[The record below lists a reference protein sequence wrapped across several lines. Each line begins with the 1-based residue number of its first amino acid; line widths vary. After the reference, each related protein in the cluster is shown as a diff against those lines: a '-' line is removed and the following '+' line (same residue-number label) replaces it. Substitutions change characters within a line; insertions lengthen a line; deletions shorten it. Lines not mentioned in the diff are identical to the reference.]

1 MIQVGV
7 VGKPNTGKSTF
18 FAAAT
23 LLDVKRAPYPFTTI
37 EPNVGVGHVKVRCVC
52 RDLGVVDNPRN
63 SVCIE
68 GWRFVPV
75 ELIDVAGLVPGA
87 WQGRGL
93 GNMFLDHVR
102 RAPVLIHVVDA
113 SGSTD
118 EEGRVV
124 KPGSHDPVQDVIFFE
139 REFEMWMYQVISRD
153 WERLSKTIEYTRK
166 FDELYSRFA
175 GLGIKPQ
182 VVQQVVEELGLSGKR
197 VTQWSQDDL
206 MSLVREA
213 RRASKP
219 ILIAANKAD
228 LPTAPD
234 NVKRLI
240 EQFKGRYVVVP
251 TSAEAELALRK
262 AAKAGLIKYIPGS
275 SSFEVVGRLTPEQRR
290 ALDYIEENVLKRYG
304 STGVQDALDK
314 AVFELLGMI
323 AVFPVENE
331 KKLTDSKGNVL
342 PDVYLVHRDSTARD
356 LAYEIHTELGEK
368 FAFAIDALTGRRL
381 GSDEKLSHRM
391 IVKIVTAR

>member
-1 MIQVGV
+1 VIQVGV

-139 REFEMWMYQVISRD
+139 REFEMWMYQVVSRD

-234 NVKRLI
+234 NIKRLT

-275 SSFEVVGRLTPEQRR
+275 SSFEVVGRLTPEQRK

>member
-75 ELIDVAGLVPGA
+75 ELVDVAGLVPGA

-139 REFEMWMYQVISRD
+139 REFEMWMYQVVSRD
-153 WERLSKTIEYTRK
+153 W
-166 FDELYSRFA
+166 
-175 GLGIKPQ
+175 
-182 VVQQVVEELGLSGKR
+182 
-197 VTQWSQDDL
+197 
-206 MSLVREA
+206 
-213 RRASKP
+213 
-219 ILIAANKAD
+219 
-228 LPTAPD
+228 
-234 NVKRLI
+234 
-240 EQFKGRYVVVP
+240 
-251 TSAEAELALRK
+251 
-262 AAKAGLIKYIPGS
+262 
-275 SSFEVVGRLTPEQRR
+275 
-290 ALDYIEENVLKRYG
+290 
-304 STGVQDALDK
+304 
-314 AVFELLGMI
+314 
-323 AVFPVENE
+323 
-331 KKLTDSKGNVL
+331 
-342 PDVYLVHRDSTARD
+342 
-356 LAYEIHTELGEK
+356 
-368 FAFAIDALTGRRL
+368 
-381 GSDEKLSHRM
+381 
-391 IVKIVTAR
+391 

>member
-1 MIQVGV
+1 VIQIGV

-37 EPNVGVGHVKVRCVC
+37 EPNVGVGYVKVRCVC
-52 RDLGVVDNPRN
+52 RDLGVMDNPRN

-68 GWRFVPV
+68 GWRFAPV

-124 KPGSHDPVQDVIFFE
+124 KPGSHDPVQDVLFFE
-139 REFEMWMYQVISRD
+139 REFEMWMYQVVSRD
-153 WERLSKTIEYTRK
+153 WERVSKTIEYTKK
-166 FDELYSRFA
+166 FDELYARFT

-182 VVQQVVEELGLSGKR
+182 VVQQVMEELGLSGKKI
-197 VTQWSQDDL
+197 TQWAQDDL
-206 MSLVREA
+206 MSLVKEA

-234 NVKRLI
+234 NIKRLI
-240 EQFKGRYVVVP
+240 EQFRDRYLVVP
-251 TSAEAELALRK
+251 TSAEAELALKK
-262 AAKAGLIKYIPGS
+262 ASRAGLIKYIPGS
-275 SSFEVVGRLTPEQRR
+275 SSFEVVGRLTPEQRK
-290 ALDYIEENVLKRYG
+290 ALEYIEENVLKRYG
-304 STGVQDALDK
+304 STGVQEALDK
-314 AVFELLGMI
+314 AVFELLGMV

-342 PDVYLVHRDSTARD
+342 PDVYLVHRDSTAKD

-381 GSDEKLSHRM
+381 SSNEKLSHRM
-391 IVKIVTAR
+391 VVKIVTAR

>member
-139 REFEMWMYQVISRD
+139 REFEMWMYQVVSRD

-234 NVKRLI
+234 NIKRLT

>member
-1 MIQVGV
+1 MIQIGV

-37 EPNVGVGHVKVRCVC
+37 EPNVGVGYVKVRCVC
-52 RDLGVVDNPRN
+52 RDLGVMDNPRN

-68 GWRFVPV
+68 GWRFAPV

-124 KPGSHDPVQDVIFFE
+124 KPGSHDPVQDVLFFE
-139 REFEMWMYQVISRD
+139 REFEMWMYQVVSRD
-153 WERLSKTIEYTRK
+153 WERVSKTIEYTKK
-166 FDELYSRFA
+166 FDELYARFT

-182 VVQQVVEELGLSGKR
+182 VVQQVMEELGLSGKKI
-197 VTQWSQDDL
+197 TQWAQDDL
-206 MSLVREA
+206 MSLVKEA

-234 NVKRLI
+234 NIKRLI
-240 EQFKGRYVVVP
+240 EQFRDRYLVVP
-251 TSAEAELALRK
+251 TSAEAELALKK
-262 AAKAGLIKYIPGS
+262 ASRAGLIKYIPGS
-275 SSFEVVGRLTPEQRR
+275 SSFEVVGRLTPEQRK
-290 ALDYIEENVLKRYG
+290 ALEYIEENVLKRYG
-304 STGVQDALDK
+304 STGVQEALDK
-314 AVFELLGMI
+314 AVFELLGMV

-342 PDVYLVHRDSTARD
+342 PDVYLVHRDSTAKD

-381 GSDEKLSHRM
+381 SSNEKLSHRM
-391 IVKIVTAR
+391 VVKIVTAR

>member
-1 MIQVGV
+1 

-139 REFEMWMYQVISRD
+139 REFEMWMYQVVSRD

-234 NVKRLI
+234 NIKRLT

-275 SSFEVVGRLTPEQRR
+275 SSFEVVGRLTPEQRK

>member
-1 MIQVGV
+1 VIQVGV

-234 NVKRLI
+234 NIKRLT

-275 SSFEVVGRLTPEQRR
+275 SSFEVVGRLTPEQRK

-368 FAFAIDALTGRRL
+368 FAFAVDALTGRRL

>member
-1 MIQVGV
+1 VIQVGV

-139 REFEMWMYQVISRD
+139 REFEMWMYQVVSRD

-234 NVKRLI
+234 NIKRLT

-275 SSFEVVGRLTPEQRR
+275 SSFEVVGRLTPEQRK

-304 STGVQDALDK
+304 STGVQEALDK

>member
-1 MIQVGV
+1 VIQVGV

-75 ELIDVAGLVPGA
+75 ELVDVAGLVPGA

-139 REFEMWMYQVISRD
+139 REFEMWMYQVVSRD

-197 VTQWSQDDL
+197 IAQWSQDDL

-228 LPTAPD
+228 LPTAPE
-234 NVKRLI
+234 NIKRLT

-251 TSAEAELALRK
+251 TSAEAELALRR

-275 SSFEVVGRLTPEQRR
+275 SSFEVVGRLTPEQRK

-368 FAFAIDALTGRRL
+368 FAFAIDALSGRRL

>member
-1 MIQVGV
+1 VIQVGV

-234 NVKRLI
+234 NIKRLT

-275 SSFEVVGRLTPEQRR
+275 SSFEVVGRLTPEQRK

-304 STGVQDALDK
+304 STGVQEALDK

>member
-1 MIQVGV
+1 VIQVGV

-139 REFEMWMYQVISRD
+139 REFEMWMYQVVSRD

-234 NVKRLI
+234 NIKRLT

-304 STGVQDALDK
+304 STGVQEALDK

>member
-234 NVKRLI
+234 NIKRLT

-275 SSFEVVGRLTPEQRR
+275 SSFEVVGRLTPEQRK

-368 FAFAIDALTGRRL
+368 FAFAVDALTGRRL

>member
-1 MIQVGV
+1 MQVGV

-139 REFEMWMYQVISRD
+139 REFEMWMYQVVSRD

-228 LPTAPD
+228 LPTAPE
-234 NVKRLI
+234 NIKRLT

-275 SSFEVVGRLTPEQRR
+275 SSFEVVGRLTPEQRK

>member
-1 MIQVGV
+1 VIQVGV

-234 NVKRLI
+234 NVKRLT

-304 STGVQDALDK
+304 STGVQEALDK

>member
-1 MIQVGV
+1 VIQVGV

-234 NVKRLI
+234 NIKRLI
-240 EQFKGRYVVVP
+240 ERFKGRYVVVP

-275 SSFEVVGRLTPEQRR
+275 SSFEVVGRLTPEQRK
-290 ALDYIEENVLKRYG
+290 ALDYIEENVLNRYG

-368 FAFAIDALTGRRL
+368 FAFAVDALTGRRL

>member
-1 MIQVGV
+1 MIQIGV

-18 FAAAT
+18 FSAAT

-37 EPNVGVGHVKVRCVC
+37 EPNVGIGYVKVRCVC
-52 RDLGVVDNPRN
+52 QELGVVDNPRN

-118 EEGRVV
+118 EEGRSV
-124 KPGSHDPVQDVIFFE
+124 KPGSHDPAQDVLFLE
-139 REFEMWMYQVISRD
+139 KELEMWMYQVISRD
-153 WERLSKTIEYTRK
+153 WERISKTIEYTKRYE
-166 FDELYSRFA
+166 ELYSRFA

-182 VVQQVVEELGLSGKR
+182 VVQQVMEELGLSGKR
-197 VTQWSQDDL
+197 ATQWTQDDL
-206 MSLVREA
+206 LSLVRGA

-234 NVKRLI
+234 NIKRLK
-240 EQFKGRYVVVP
+240 EQLGDRYLVIP
-251 TSAEAELALRK
+251 TSAEAELALKR
-262 AAKAGLIKYIPGS
+262 AAKAGLIKYVPGS
-275 SSFEVVGRLTPEQRR
+275 PRFEVVGRLTPEQRK
-290 ALDYIEENVLKRYG
+290 ALEYIEENVLKRYG
-304 STGVQDALDK
+304 STGVQEALDR

-331 KKLTDSKGNVL
+331 KKFTDSKGNVL

-368 FAFAIDALTGRRL
+368 FAFAVEALTGRRL
-381 GSDEKLSHRM
+381 GSSEKLSHRM
-391 IVKIVTAR
+391 IVKIITGR

>member
-139 REFEMWMYQVISRD
+139 REFEMWMYQVVSRD

-234 NVKRLI
+234 NIKRLT

-275 SSFEVVGRLTPEQRR
+275 SSFEVVGRLTPEQRK

>member
-1 MIQVGV
+1 MQVGV

-139 REFEMWMYQVISRD
+139 REFEMWMYQVVSRD

-234 NVKRLI
+234 NIKRLT

-275 SSFEVVGRLTPEQRR
+275 SSFEVVGRLTPEQRK

>member
-75 ELIDVAGLVPGA
+75 ELVDVAGLVPGA

-139 REFEMWMYQVISRD
+139 REFEMWMYQVVSRD

-197 VTQWSQDDL
+197 IAQWSQDDL

-228 LPTAPD
+228 LPTAPE
-234 NVKRLI
+234 NIKRLT

-251 TSAEAELALRK
+251 TSAEAELALRR

-275 SSFEVVGRLTPEQRR
+275 SSFEVVGRLTPEQRK

-368 FAFAIDALTGRRL
+368 FAFAIDALSGRRL

>member
-1 MIQVGV
+1 VIQVGV

-153 WERLSKTIEYTRK
+153 WERLSKTIEYAKK

-197 VTQWSQDDL
+197 VAQWSQDDL

-234 NVKRLI
+234 NVKRLT

>member
-1 MIQVGV
+1 M
-7 VGKPNTGKSTF
+7 GKPNTGKSTF

-139 REFEMWMYQVISRD
+139 REFEMWMYQVVSRD

-234 NVKRLI
+234 NIKRLT

-275 SSFEVVGRLTPEQRR
+275 SSFEVVGRLTPEQRK

>member
-1 MIQVGV
+1 VIQIGV

-18 FAAAT
+18 FSAAT

-37 EPNVGVGHVKVRCVC
+37 EPNVGIGYVKVRCVC
-52 RDLGVVDNPRN
+52 QELGVVDNPRN

-118 EEGRVV
+118 EEGRSV
-124 KPGSHDPVQDVIFFE
+124 KPGSHDPAQDVLFLE
-139 REFEMWMYQVISRD
+139 KELEMWMYQVISRD
-153 WERLSKTIEYTRK
+153 WERISKTIEYTKRYE
-166 FDELYSRFA
+166 ELYSRFA

-182 VVQQVVEELGLSGKR
+182 VVQQVMEELGLSGKR
-197 VTQWSQDDL
+197 ATQWTQDDL
-206 MSLVREA
+206 LSLVRGA

-234 NVKRLI
+234 NIKRLK
-240 EQFKGRYVVVP
+240 EQLGDRYLVIP
-251 TSAEAELALRK
+251 TSAEAELALKR
-262 AAKAGLIKYIPGS
+262 AAKAGLIKYVPGS
-275 SSFEVVGRLTPEQRR
+275 PRFEVVGRLTPEQRK
-290 ALDYIEENVLKRYG
+290 ALEYIEENVLKRYG
-304 STGVQDALDK
+304 STGVQEALDR

-331 KKLTDSKGNVL
+331 KKFTDSKGNVL

-368 FAFAIDALTGRRL
+368 FAFAVEALTGRRL
-381 GSDEKLSHRM
+381 GSSEKLSHRM
-391 IVKIVTAR
+391 IVKIITGR

>member
-197 VTQWSQDDL
+197 VAQWSQDDL

-234 NVKRLI
+234 NIKRLT

-275 SSFEVVGRLTPEQRR
+275 SSFEVVGRLTPEQRK

-304 STGVQDALDK
+304 STGVQEALDK
-314 AVFELLGMI
+314 AIFELLGMI

>member
-234 NVKRLI
+234 NIKRLI
-240 EQFKGRYVVVP
+240 ERFKGRYVVVP

-275 SSFEVVGRLTPEQRR
+275 SSFEVVGRLTPEQRK
-290 ALDYIEENVLKRYG
+290 ALDYIEENVLNRYG

-368 FAFAIDALTGRRL
+368 FAFAVDALTGRRL

>member
-1 MIQVGV
+1 M
-7 VGKPNTGKSTF
+7 GKPNTGKSTF

-139 REFEMWMYQVISRD
+139 REFEMWMYQVVSRD

-228 LPTAPD
+228 LPTAPE
-234 NVKRLI
+234 NIKRLT

-275 SSFEVVGRLTPEQRR
+275 SSFEVVGRLTPEQRK

-342 PDVYLVHRDSTARD
+342 PDVYLVHRNSTARD

>member
-1 MIQVGV
+1 
-7 VGKPNTGKSTF
+7 
-18 FAAAT
+18 
-23 LLDVKRAPYPFTTI
+23 
-37 EPNVGVGHVKVRCVC
+37 
-52 RDLGVVDNPRN
+52 
-63 SVCIE
+63 
-68 GWRFVPV
+68 
-75 ELIDVAGLVPGA
+75 
-87 WQGRGL
+87 
-93 GNMFLDHVR
+93 
-102 RAPVLIHVVDA
+102 
-113 SGSTD
+113 
-118 EEGRVV
+118 
-124 KPGSHDPVQDVIFFE
+124 
-139 REFEMWMYQVISRD
+139 SRD

-197 VTQWSQDDL
+197 IAQWSQDDL

-228 LPTAPD
+228 LPTAPE
-234 NVKRLI
+234 NIKRLT

-251 TSAEAELALRK
+251 TSAEAELALRR

-275 SSFEVVGRLTPEQRR
+275 SSFEVVGRLTPEQRK

-368 FAFAIDALTGRRL
+368 FAFAIDALSGRRL

>member
-1 MIQVGV
+1 VIQVGV